1 MRLEQR
7 NILQVCAFK
16 LIYRQL
22 LRMGEKLVEEC
33 FTEAIVVTSDTVFE
47 SMSPEKFEL
56 IKKWIEN
63 YGSKKEREK

>member
-1 MRLEQR
+1 
-7 NILQVCAFK
+7 
-16 LIYRQL
+16 
-22 LRMGEKLVEEC
+22 MGGKTADEC

>member
-1 MRLEQR
+1 
-7 NILQVCAFK
+7 
-16 LIYRQL
+16 
-22 LRMGEKLVEEC
+22 MGEKLVEEC